1 MSADLLIYALV
12 AAGLVFWLR
21 SVLGTRNG
29 SERERPNPFESK
41 PSVDVPGLPAGIK
54 DMTPGEAVVINPLAL
69 SKNSNCTI
77 ASPVLETVLLSIAGQ
92 DRRFTLEHF
101 AAGAQDAFVMIVEAF
116 AQGNRELL
124 KNLLA
129 ADLYKSFDDA
139 LTARAASGETMAAEI
154 HAIRKVEINDAQ
166 IKNKMAYITVRFVA
180 DETVVTRDKDNN
192 IISGHPDRVSETI
205 DIWTFGKPVNAK
217 DPTWFLIATRE
228 EEASPVPT
236 PAITI

>member
-1 MSADLLIYALV
+1 MPVDLLIYALL
-12 AAGLVFWLR
+12 AAGLIFWLR

-29 SERERPNPFESK
+29 EERERPNPYQPK
-41 PSVDVPGLPAGIK
+41 PGTETPGLPAGVK
-54 DMTPGEAVVINPLAL
+54 NLTPGEAIVVNPLAL
-69 SKNSNCTI
+69 PKNSNCTI
-77 ASPVLETVLLSIAGQ
+77 ASPVLETVLLNIAGQ

-116 AQGNRELL
+116 AQGNRDLL

-129 ADLYKSFDDA
+129 PDLYKSFDDA
-139 LTARAASGETMAAEI
+139 LTARTASGESMAAEI

-166 IKNKMAYITVRFVA
+166 VKNKMAYVTVRFVA
-180 DETVVTRDKDNN
+180 DETVVMRDKDNN
-192 IISGHPDRVSETI
+192 ILSGNPDRVTETI
-205 DIWTFGKPVNAK
+205 DIWTFGKQINAK